1 MSILVRIK
9 VEKMLVPSSLSSWG
23 ALALALRC
31 CSRLLGCD
39 KLWVINKAVLVLVVA
54 LKDWV
59 DHVLKLIISE
69 DFLFWFRLPGLGVVV
84 GLVVPVDEG
93 LHELQ
98 PVQLVVSVSVVH
110 LEVVK
115 LELLLRHLG
124 RVYMLNMLLHV
135 LSLLG
140 NPLLV
145 LNNSPLLRL
154 TLLRLALLW
163 LPLKLLLGLSL
174 ELLLLGGLS
183 LELRLL
189 GGLSLELLLGL
200 TLKLLLWLSLE
211 LLLLGLSLKLLLL
224 GRRRGAPLEL
234 LWRRLTLKLLLWL
247 TLELLRRWR
256 LILELLLLLILLWIY
271 PRYSPLLS

>member
-9 VEKMLVPSSLSSWG
+9 VEKMLVPSGLCSWG
-23 ALALALRC
+23 ALALRRRG
-31 CSRLLGCD
+31 RLLGGD
-39 KLWVINKAVLVLVVA
+39 KLWIVNEAVLVLVVA
-54 LKDWV
+54 LKDRV
-59 DHVLKLIISE
+59 DHVLKLIISKNL
-69 DFLFWFRLPGLGVVV
+69 LFRFRLPGLGVVV

-93 LHELQ
+93 LDELQ

-124 RVYMLNMLLHV
+124 RVYVLDMLLHM

-145 LNNSPLLRL
+145 LNNSPLLW
-154 TLLRLALLW
+154 LALLR

-183 LELRLL
+183 LELLW
-189 GGLSLELLLGL
+189 GL

-211 LLLLGLSLKLLLL
+211 LRLLGLSLELLLLGLSLELLLL
-224 GRRRGAPLEL
+224 RRRAPLEL

-247 TLELLRRWR
+247 TLELLWRWR
-256 LILELLLLLILLWIY
+256 LVLELWLLLILLWVY
-271 PRYSPLLS
+271 PRYSPLLA